1 MKFKNIILAAAVSLL
16 LASCGL
22 FRKYEQQTE
31 TPADLFGTDAQ
42 GRPLGASGTTTN
54 GSVLGGFPAETNS
67 SIARLSWREFFTD
80 PQLQQLIE
88 QALANNT
95 DLNSARIA
103 VEKSEAALKT
113 AKMAYLPSLYLAPQG
128 SVTKFGNNPWAKAY
142 DLPLQLSVDI
152 DLFGG
157 ITNRKRA
164 AQAVLFQSQMR
175 EEAVRSN
182 LISAV
187 AQQYFLLQVLDL
199 QLDILQ
205 QTDSLWNTSL
215 QTQKSLWEN
224 GKTFSTAV
232 NQMESSYLEVK
243 TQIVETR
250 RYIRAVENNICVLLA
265 VTPQHISRSKWG
277 ASPLYSSESNGNMF
291 DTRFLKIGVPAAML
305 ELRPDL
311 RLATFAMEEAFY
323 NTQAARAAFFPSL
336 TLSGTLGWTNS
347 GGGIVTDPGK
357 LLLNFVG
364 QLMQPI
370 FARGKLK
377 ANYKISQLTEEDLMK
392 QYVQAVIKA
401 GNEVNEAMA
410 DCQDAREKHAYYH
423 RQVELLHD
431 AYMGTHELMNNGK
444 ASYLEVLTAQ
454 ESLLQSQLNEA
465 MNMYDGA
472 QAVIELY
479 IALGGGTK

>member
-16 LASCGL
+16 LTSCGL
-22 FRKYEQQTE
+22 FRKYEQQTQS
-31 TPADLFGTDAQ
+31 PADVFGTTQ
-42 GRPLGASGTTTN
+42 EIASAMSG
-54 GSVLGGFPAETNS
+54 E
-67 SIARLSWREFFTD
+67 SIARLSWREFFND

-103 VEKSEAALKT
+103 VEKSEAALKM

-128 SVTKFGNNPWAKAY
+128 SLTKFDNNPWAKAY
-142 DLPLQLSVDI
+142 DLPLQLSVDL

-164 AQAVLFQSQMR
+164 AQAVVFQAQMR

-182 LISAV
+182 LVSAV
-187 AQQYFLLQVLDL
+187 AQQYYLLQVLDL

-224 GKTFSTAV
+224 GKAFSTAV
-232 NQMESSYLEVK
+232 NQMESSYLDVK

-265 VTPQHISRSKWG
+265 VTPQHISRSKWSN
-277 ASPLYSSESNGNMF
+277 SPLYSSKSQGNMF
-291 DTRFLKIGVPAAML
+291 DTSFLKIGVPAAML

-311 RLATFAMEEAFY
+311 RMATFAMEEAFY

-336 TLSGTLGWTNS
+336 TLNGTLGWTNS
-347 GGGIVTDPGK
+347 GGGIVADPGK

-364 QLMQPI
+364 QLVQPI

-377 ANYKISQLTEEDLMK
+377 ANHKISQLTEEDLQK
-392 QYVQAVIKA
+392 QYVQAVINA

-410 DCQDAREKHAYYH
+410 DCQDAREKHAFYR
-423 RQVELLHD
+423 RQVEVLRE
-431 AYMGTHELMNNGK
+431 AYTGTHELMNNGK
-444 ASYLEVLTAQ
+444 ASYIEVLTAQ
-454 ESLLQSQLNEA
+454 EALLQAQLNEA

-479 IALGGGTK
+479 IALGGGAK

>member
-16 LASCGL
+16 LTSCGL
-22 FRKYEQQTE
+22 FRKYEQQTQS
-31 TPADLFGTDAQ
+31 PADVFGTTQ
-42 GRPLGASGTTTN
+42 EIASAMSG
-54 GSVLGGFPAETNS
+54 E
-67 SIARLSWREFFTD
+67 SIARLSWREFFND

-103 VEKSEAALKT
+103 VEKSEAALKM

-128 SVTKFGNNPWAKAY
+128 SLTKFDNNPWAKAY
-142 DLPLQLSVDI
+142 DLPLQLSVDL

-164 AQAVLFQSQMR
+164 AQAVVFQAQMR

-182 LISAV
+182 LVSAV
-187 AQQYFLLQVLDL
+187 AQQYYLLQVLDL

-224 GKTFSTAV
+224 GKAFSTAV
-232 NQMESSYLEVK
+232 NQMESSYLDVK

-265 VTPQHISRSKWG
+265 VTPQHISRSKWSN
-277 ASPLYSSESNGNMF
+277 SPLYSSKSQGNMF
-291 DTRFLKIGVPAAML
+291 DTSFLKIGVPAAML

-311 RLATFAMEEAFY
+311 RMATFAMEEAFY

-336 TLSGTLGWTNS
+336 TLNGTLGWTNS
-347 GGGIVTDPGK
+347 GGGIVADPGK

-364 QLMQPI
+364 QLVQPI

-377 ANYKISQLTEEDLMK
+377 ANHKISQLTEEDLQK
-392 QYVQAVIKA
+392 QYVQAVINA

-410 DCQDAREKHAYYH
+410 DCQDAREKHAFYH
-423 RQVELLHD
+423 RQVEVLRE
-431 AYMGTHELMNNGK
+431 AYTGTHELMNNGK
-444 ASYLEVLTAQ
+444 ASYIEVLTAQ
-454 ESLLQSQLNEA
+454 EALLQAQLNEA

-479 IALGGGTK
+479 IALGGGAK

>member
-1 MKFKNIILAAAVSLL
+1 
-16 LASCGL
+16 
-22 FRKYEQQTE
+22 
-31 TPADLFGTDAQ
+31 
-42 GRPLGASGTTTN
+42 
-54 GSVLGGFPAETNS
+54 
-67 SIARLSWREFFTD
+67 
-80 PQLQQLIE
+80 
-88 QALANNT
+88 
-95 DLNSARIA
+95 
-103 VEKSEAALKT
+103 
-113 AKMAYLPSLYLAPQG
+113 
-128 SVTKFGNNPWAKAY
+128 
-142 DLPLQLSVDI
+142 
-152 DLFGG
+152 
-157 ITNRKRA
+157 
-164 AQAVLFQSQMR
+164 MR

-182 LISAV
+182 LISSV

-277 ASPLYSSESNGNMF
+277 ASPIYSSESHGNLF

-305 ELRPDL
+305 EQRPDL
-311 RLATFAMEEAFY
+311 RMATFAMEEAFY
-323 NTQAARAAFFPSL
+323 NTQAARAAFFPGL

-347 GGGIVTDPGK
+347 GGGIVADPGK

-364 QLMQPI
+364 QLVQPI

-377 ANYKISQLTEEDLMK
+377 ANYKISQLTEEDLKK

-423 RQVELLHD
+423 RQVEVLRD
-431 AYMGTHELMNNGK
+431 AYTGTHELMDSGK